1 MKYECL
7 FPIRKESSI
16 FSLNLA
22 FWLLLWLACLWFS
35 VRRHFLGG
43 GGAARRRRR
52 HVLYN
57 TYMVQQGV
65 GAKTIPKE
73 PNERKKKL
81 PTHSFYI
88 VHSEAIYSF
97 RDNADATPRAAAST
111 SRAPPR
117 HAKTPQLALLLLF
130 NVSSNIPH
138 VCLFGS
144 TLDVWKTK
152 ENWWVTD

>member
-22 FWLLLWLACLWFS
+22 FWRPWLLTVTGSLSETA
-35 VRRHFLGG
+35 
-43 GGAARRRRR
+43 GAAAAAEPCI
-52 HVLYN
+52 VQYIL
-57 TYMVQQGV
+57 VQQGV

-97 RDNADATPRAAAST
+97 RDNADAAARRRVNVARATARQDTTAST
-111 SRAPPR
+111 IIIVQCFQQYTTR
-117 HAKTPQLALLLLF
+117 
-130 NVSSNIPH
+130 VSFWLYARRMKNKGKLVS
-138 VCLFGS
+138 
-144 TLDVWKTK
+144 D
-152 ENWWVTD
+152 

>member
-1 MKYECL
+1 ML
-7 FPIRKESSI
+7 TVTG
-16 FSLNLA
+16 SLSETA
-22 FWLLLWLACLWFS
+22 
-35 VRRHFLGG
+35 
-43 GGAARRRRR
+43 GAAAAAEAEACI
-52 HVLYN
+52 VQYIL
-57 TYMVQQGV
+57 VQQGV

-97 RDNADATPRAAAST
+97 RDNADAAR
-111 SRAPPR
+111 RRVHVAPPR
-117 HAKTPQLALLLLF
+117 HGKTPQLALLLLF

-144 TLDVWKTK
+144 TLDV
-152 ENWWVTD
+152 

>member
-1 MKYECL
+1 ML
-7 FPIRKESSI
+7 TVTG
-16 FSLNLA
+16 SLSETA
-22 FWLLLWLACLWFS
+22 
-35 VRRHFLGG
+35 
-43 GGAARRRRR
+43 GGAAAA
-52 HVLYN
+52 VETEACIVQYIL
-57 TYMVQQGV
+57 VQQGV

-97 RDNADATPRAAAST
+97 RDNADAAPRVAAST

-144 TLDVWKTK
+144 TLDV
-152 ENWWVTD
+152 